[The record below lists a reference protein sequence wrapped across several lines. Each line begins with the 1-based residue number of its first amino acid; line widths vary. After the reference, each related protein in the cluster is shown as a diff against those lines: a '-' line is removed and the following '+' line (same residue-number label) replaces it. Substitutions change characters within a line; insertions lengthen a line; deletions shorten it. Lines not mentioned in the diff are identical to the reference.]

1 MKKLFAGFSFLWLAC
16 SSPPEPEQPQE
27 QSLTEVRSQT
37 IADRV
42 QFVDVAAQAGITVRN
57 VSGELDKTS
66 LLEAKG
72 GGGGFFDYDNDG
84 DLDTY
89 VISGSSF
96 KSFPTGQVPS
106 NRLYRNEGKGTFAD
120 VTTQAGVGDTSWS
133 MGCTAADYDNDG
145 DLDLYITNYGAN
157 RLYRNEG
164 DGTFAD
170 ATAQAGVGDS
180 RWGTGAAFGDYD
192 LDGDL
197 DLYVANFV
205 QFHPD
210 QPPISDQFSVWR
222 NIRVYPGP
230 RAYAGYAD
238 VLYRNEG
245 DGTFADVTKQVGAIG
260 LAAYNGFQCLFGDLD
275 NDGYP
280 DIYVADDTTPNLLY
294 MNRGDGSF
302 EDISLASGT
311 SHSDDG
317 LEQAGMGAALGDYD
331 NDGDFDIFVTHF
343 SGDYNTLYRNEGGR
357 FFRDV
362 SYASG
367 VAEVSMPAVGWGTGF
382 FDYDNDGDLDLFVAN
397 GHVYPIIDDYDLGI
411 SYAQRNFLFENLG
424 NGTFVEVGLESG
436 SGFGVEKVSRG
447 AAFGDYDDDGD
458 VDILVLNVDDTPT
471 LLRNEGGNRGHWF
484 SLSLVGTESNRDGIG
499 ARILVEAGGGRQI
512 REVGAGSS
520 FLSHNDLRVHVGL
533 GAAEKIE
540 GLEIRWPSGLVQE
553 FSDLPA
559 DRFWLLTEGG
569 ELQEE

>member
-1 MKKLFAGFSFLWLAC
+1 MKKLFTGFPLLWLAC
-16 SSPPEPEQPQE
+16 SSPPEPQHLLEQG
-27 QSLTEVRSQT
+27 TKEVGTQT
-37 IADRV
+37 ITERV

-84 DLDTY
+84 DLDAY

-120 VTTQAGVGDTSWS
+120 VTAQAGVGDTSWS

-180 RWGTGAAFGDYD
+180 RWGTGSAFGDYD

-245 DGTFADVTKQVGAIG
+245 DGTFADVTRQAGAIG

-302 EDISLASGT
+302 EDISLASGS

-362 SYASG
+362 SYAAG
-367 VAEVSMPAVGWGTGF
+367 VAEASMPAVGWGTGF

-424 NGTFVEVGLESG
+424 NGTFAEVALESG

-458 VDILVLNVDDTPT
+458 VDILVLNVDETPT
-471 LLRNEGGNRGHWF
+471 LLRNDGGNRRHWF
-484 SLSLVGTESNRDGIG
+484 SLSTVGMQSNRDGIG
-499 ARILVEAGGGRQI
+499 ARILVEAGGLRQI

-533 GAAEKIE
+533 GEAEKVE
-540 GLEIRWPSGLVQE
+540 RLEIRWPSGLVQE
-553 FSDLPA
+553 FSDLQA
-559 DRFWLLTEGG
+559 DRFWVLTEGEG
-569 ELQEE
+569 IQEE

>member
-1 MKKLFAGFSFLWLAC
+1 MKKLFTGFPLLWFAC
-16 SSPPEPEQPQE
+16 SSPPEPQHLLEQD
-27 QSLTEVRSQT
+27 TKEVGTQT
-37 IADRV
+37 ITERV

-84 DLDTY
+84 DLDAY

-96 KSFPTGQVPS
+96 KPFAAGQVPS
-106 NRLYRNEGKGTFAD
+106 NRLYRNEGKGTFVD
-120 VTTQAGVGDTSWS
+120 VTAQAGVGDTYWS

-170 ATAQAGVGDS
+170 ETRQA
-180 RWGTGAAFGDYD
+180 
-192 LDGDL
+192 
-197 DLYVANFV
+197 
-205 QFHPD
+205 
-210 QPPISDQFSVWR
+210 
-222 NIRVYPGP
+222 
-230 RAYAGYAD
+230 
-238 VLYRNEG
+238 
-245 DGTFADVTKQVGAIG
+245 GAIG

-302 EDISLASGT
+302 EDISLASGS

-362 SYASG
+362 SYAAG
-367 VAEVSMPAVGWGTGF
+367 VAEASMPAVGWGTGF

-424 NGTFVEVGLESG
+424 NGTFAEVALESG

-458 VDILVLNVDDTPT
+458 VDILVLNVDETPT
-471 LLRNEGGNRGHWF
+471 LLRNEGGNRRHWF
-484 SLSLVGTESNRDGIG
+484 SLSTVGMQSNRDGIG
-499 ARILVEAGGGRQI
+499 ARILVEAGGVRQI

-533 GAAEKIE
+533 GEAEKVE
-540 GLEIRWPSGLVQE
+540 RLEIRWPSGLVQE
-553 FSDLPA
+553 FSDLQA
-559 DRFWLLTEGG
+559 DRFWVLTEGEG
-569 ELQEE
+569 IQEE